1 MVNSISD
8 RDVWLA
14 ANVLVKQHGADAPIF
29 AATRADEWLAAG
41 DMDQYL
47 LSKRILHA
55 VDQLLLAKVP
65 EGGQVM

>member
-1 MVNSISD
+1 MVNSISG

-14 ANVLVKQHGADAPIF
+14 ANVLVRQHGVDAPIF

-55 VDQLLLAKVP
+55 VDQLLLATAP
-65 EGGQVM
+65 EGGQVI